1 MTSRARPAYTIV
13 EVLVVMA
20 IIVLLS
26 ALSYAAFQMLQE
38 NTATESA
45 SDEVRAQWAR
55 ARSLSIQN
63 NVPYVFGVVWNES
76 AWRIAPE
83 GSEYWDT
90 GASTAQDDQT
100 DSPSNLPVEVGSL
113 EGGVRFVEGD
123 APSLT
128 AAPGKPQD
136 PKSFDVSRF
145 TPLVWFKPD
154 GSIEPAPTS
163 EGTMPEMLHVNVEGT
178 AKGRVAVSMRALTG
192 VTTRHWRMPGDKEDQ
207 DRGSGSRER

>member
-1 MTSRARPAYTIV
+1 
-13 EVLVVMA
+13 MA

-26 ALSYAAFQMLQE
+26 ALSYAAFQMIQE

-55 ARSLSIQN
+55 ARSLAIQN

-83 GSEYWDT
+83 GSDYWDT

-113 EGGVRFVEGD
+113 EGGIRFVEND
-123 APSLT
+123 AASLSP
-128 AAPGKPQD
+128 AAGKSQD

-163 EGTMPEMLHVNVEGT
+163 EGTTPEMLHVNVEGKS
-178 AKGRVAVSMRALTG
+178 KGRVAVSMRALTG
-192 VTTRHWRMPGDKEDQ
+192 VTTKRWKMPGERNDE
-207 DRGSGSRER
+207 DRGSGSGDR